1 MAADDERG
9 GTGRAWSVRSLLV
22 VAVVALTALAAV
34 VWILGRGSAGGGS
47 AEASGAPVTPTAA
60 PGAPADPGPSAG
72 RAPSP
77 TPGAP
82 ATSPVPSQDPPASA
96 PLPDLVVRFS
106 GEGDIRSDSPVSADT
121 LQDGAFFA
129 VLHDADPDA
138 GTVTVDIAIFLTG
151 EEALE
156 HLRSEDPARAEEGLD
171 DGYLVV
177 NEVERLRVLAV
188 APTAR
193 VGTWCF
199 DGEVVIRERA
209 FAEWA
214 SAGGIAATT
223 ACSEP
228 ARQANETYW
237 LDVRDGV
244 VAQITGQ
251 YLP

>member
-1 MAADDERG
+1 M
-9 GTGRAWSVRSLLV
+9 
-22 VAVVALTALAAV
+22 
-34 VWILGRGSAGGGS
+34 
-47 AEASGAPVTPTAA
+47 SG
-60 PGAPADPGPSAG
+60 
-72 RAPSP
+72 
-77 TPGAP
+77 
-82 ATSPVPSQDPPASA
+82 
-96 PLPDLVVRFS
+96 
-106 GEGDIRSDSPVSADT
+106 DT

-129 VLHDADPDA
+129 ILQAADAA
-138 GTVTVDIAIFLTG
+138 RRTVTVDIAIFLTG
-151 EEALE
+151 EEARAYL
-156 HLRSEDPARAEEGLD
+156 LAEDPERLAEGLD

-177 NEVERLRVLAV
+177 DEVERPRVLTF

-199 DGEVVIRERA
+199 SDRVVIRERT

-214 SAGGIAATT
+214 AAPALAPTT